1 MSDFSDGQIRQWREF
16 HPRAVKLLQ
25 RRKPFLVVAN
35 DEPYYAKVYAMIRE
49 HEIEI
54 GRWSDIDERKYQAAQ
69 HGVEADALSCG
80 HSAGIEF
87 GESSWSCVVCGQPV
101 RRSR

>member
-1 MSDFSDGQIRQWREF
+1 MNLPVASCLVCGQEKELAVWVDPAITGGSF
-16 HPRAVKLLQ
+16 HGVCFQCR
-25 RRKPFLVVAN
+25 
-35 DEPYYAKVYAMIRE
+35 
-49 HEIEI
+49 
-54 GRWSDIDERKYQAAQ
+54 QAAQ
-69 HGVEADALSCG
+69 HGVEADALPCG